1 MRRIIR
7 IFLASSIVELAN
19 ERMAIENFIR
29 NISDKFEENYDV
41 KIQPLLCE
49 NFDDAYSITRKQ
61 EEYNDKIRDS
71 ELCFFIFFTKAGEYT
86 REEFE
91 VARKKFEETGKPKIY
106 TYFKVIKDGEAEQ
119 SLTDFMNELDKVFG
133 HYYGTFDHIDTVK
146 LRILLSLKL
155 QEMDFLEIKTENGN
169 CIVDGKAVMQ
179 LDNVS
184 EFMNNKTLEKLREEL
199 QKVEEEYYQLKPI
212 YAKGNCDNEF
222 YRHYSNIAS
231 KRQNL
236 IDEIEKLQELI
247 FNVSLQMSY
256 DNVHGEVTV
265 RQKEA
270 YRLFELGDYDG
281 CMAVLDSKDIDD
293 DFLRERKRIKEQDVA
308 VCRKYIKEHKT
319 AIDIL
324 QTMKGYNGRFSEI
337 EERYEKIIDIAF
349 EHEEIKT
356 VYSYIL
362 YLSEQ
367 NKHHKAIS
375 LCEKLIGLMA
385 SRNNIFPEL
394 YIVLGRLYNEQNES
408 ERAETAFLKAQEKV
422 ELLSNNPTNEQSIL
436 SREYLMVDLARCF
449 ISLGDFYISQ
459 KKFKKAEEYSF
470 RALVIL
476 ENLERNCDYLIAE
489 CYYNIGRLYFEREK
503 YKAHKYFVDAITLLE
518 PLAFENP
525 EQYSSL
531 LIVCYNAISSLL
543 ISVCRVV
550 GFSCNSVDAVD
561 YIKKSISLSE
571 KLSKENFQ
579 KFSSDLAFSYCLLA
593 KQLDTAGLYEYV
605 KNYFNKALDIYVSMA
620 KESPKKFGGKVAQ
633 TQFELACFCL
643 EQKEMSEAEF
653 YCLEALK
660 RYEYLEKDNEE
671 KFELSS
677 ALCNYT
683 LGLIYSRKGV
693 HIAAKNYYLGALS
706 RFEAMVKKSARKYEP
721 YVAITCME
729 LALIEKRIFKRYKW
743 MCKAIWIAQEYPQNK
758 LCIPIISLVKNR
770 TPFIRPKISFVI
782 NYVEPYEVINDDENI
797 FNGNINGW
805 LIDEIGD
812 EGEYEFIT
820 SVAYDDEKYIVL
832 LPVEESDEAGEVVI
846 LKEQEH
852 KGKKMF
858 VSVDDDQTLETVFE
872 IFKTKF
878 ADEFNFID

>member
-7 IFLASSIVELAN
+7 IFLASSIVEFAN

-247 FNVSLQMSY
+247 FNVSFQMSY

-270 YRLFELGDYDG
+270 YRLFELGDYEG

-324 QTMKGYNGRFSEI
+324 LSMTAYKDRFAEI
-337 EERYEKIIDIAF
+337 DRRYEKIIPVIFSEGIEYGVASDYASYLSKQNRSK
-349 EHEEIKT
+349 EAVNVLERLQEAVSHQEAET
-356 VYSYIL
+356 EVSAPWVYSLLGTGY
-362 YLSEQ
+362 SEQ
-367 NKHHKAIS
+367 NQPKEAERYYLKAIEIREE
-375 LCEKLIGLMA
+375 LAKV
-385 SRNNIFPEL
+385 NPE
-394 YIVLGRLYNEQNES
+394 R
-408 ERAETAFLKAQEKV
+408 F
-422 ELLSNNPTNEQSIL
+422 NP
-436 SREYLMVDLARCF
+436 DLAVSYFCYALF
-449 ISLGDFYISQ
+449 SGNDVY
-459 KKFKKAEEYSF
+459 FKKA
-470 RALVIL
+470 L
-476 ENLERNCDYLIAE
+476 E
-489 CYYNIGRLYFEREK
+489 
-503 YKAHKYFVDAITLLE
+503 
-518 PLAFENP
+518 
-525 EQYSSL
+525 
-531 LIVCYNAISSLL
+531 
-543 ISVCRVV
+543 
-550 GFSCNSVDAVD
+550 
-561 YIKKSISLSE
+561 
-571 KLSKENFQ
+571 
-579 KFSSDLAFSYCLLA
+579 LA
-593 KQLDTAGLYEYV
+593 KTRPDNPCC
-605 KNYFNKALDIYVSMA
+605 KIII
-620 KESPKKFGGKVAQ
+620 
-633 TQFELACFCL
+633 
-643 EQKEMSEAEF
+643 EA
-653 YCLEALK
+653 
-660 RYEYLEKDNEE
+660 
-671 KFELSS
+671 
-677 ALCNYT
+677 
-683 LGLIYSRKGV
+683 
-693 HIAAKNYYLGALS
+693 
-706 RFEAMVKKSARKYEP
+706 
-721 YVAITCME
+721 
-729 LALIEKRIFKRYKW
+729 
-743 MCKAIWIAQEYPQNK
+743 
-758 LCIPIISLVKNR
+758 
-770 TPFIRPKISFVI
+770 
-782 NYVEPYEVINDDENI
+782 VENAV
-797 FNGNINGW
+797 
-805 LIDEIGD
+805 
-812 EGEYEFIT
+812 
-820 SVAYDDEKYIVL
+820 
-832 LPVEESDEAGEVVI
+832 
-846 LKEQEH
+846 
-852 KGKKMF
+852 
-858 VSVDDDQTLETVFE
+858 
-872 IFKTKF
+872 
-878 ADEFNFID
+878 